1 MVLDGAIDPT
11 APDEEAN
18 LAQLVGF
25 DKALRAFMTNCL
37 KASDCP
43 FKGTVDGGMN
53 SISVLLLALE
63 SKPIETS
70 LDGRKLSASA
80 ALTGLIYPLYD
91 ETAWP
96 TLATALKDAL
106 KGDGTQL
113 LDFADAYNERTPE
126 GKYLSNSTEVNIAVN
141 CLDSRSQSDAE
152 SLAKQNAL
160 VLKASPTLGRYW
172 QDGALG
178 CADWPY
184 PVVKKP
190 ANISA
195 KGSDQIL
202 VVGTTGD
209 PATPYSQAVNLA
221 HHVLA
226 NARLLTYVGEG
237 HTAYGRSNTCV
248 EKAVDEYLLRNVV
261 MTEDIRC

>member
-1 MVLDGAIDPT
+1 M
-11 APDEEAN
+11 N
-18 LAQLVGF
+18 F
-25 DKALRAFMTNCL
+25 CL
-37 KASDCP
+37 KSSDCP
-43 FKGTVDGGMN
+43 FQAPVDNAMKSLSGFLK
-53 SISVLLLALE
+53 SLE
-63 SKPIETS
+63 TTPMKTS
-70 LDGRKLSASA
+70 LDDRKLTASA

-91 ETAWP
+91 ESAWP
-96 TLATALKDAL
+96 TLVTAFEDVL
-106 KGDGTQL
+106 KGDGAQL
-113 LDFADAYNERTPE
+113 LDFADGYNERTPE

-141 CLDSRSQSDAE
+141 CLDSRSPADSK
-152 SLAKQNAL
+152 SLAKQNAK

-184 PVVKKP
+184 PVAKRP
-190 ANISA
+190 ENLSA

-221 HHVLA
+221 HQVLS

-237 HTAYGRSNTCV
+237 HTAYGRSNSCV
-248 EKAVDEYLLRNVV
+248 EKAVDDYLLRNVV
-261 MTEDIRC
+261 KTEDIRC